1 MPSVHVVTSF
11 ESHEVCVSV
20 PCRTQVLVKTTEYT
34 NIQVEIAI
42 HSTIPNPIPRPEQ
55 MGVRL
60 CCFFLLEF
68 STIHLSSMAP
78 LASSSSQE
86 NPQFCLT
93 VVISPHDLSLILLLT
108 VLFCISIFL
117 PLPSPT
123 VYLEP
128 CSPRAVFYRFSCYR
142 AIARDVITLEI
153 TKKNRKQP
161 PFWCT

>member
-1 MPSVHVVTSF
+1 MEWSLHFIINFHRNCVLKNGGLVHSVHVVTSS
-11 ESHEVCVSV
+11 ESNTSHEVCVSV

-55 MGVRL
+55 MEVRL

-68 STIHLSSMAP
+68 TTVHLSSMAP

-93 VVISPHDLSLILLLT
+93 VVISSHDLSLILLLT
-108 VLFCISIFL
+108 
-117 PLPSPT
+117 
-123 VYLEP
+123 
-128 CSPRAVFYRFSCYR
+128 
-142 AIARDVITLEI
+142 
-153 TKKNRKQP
+153 
-161 PFWCT
+161 